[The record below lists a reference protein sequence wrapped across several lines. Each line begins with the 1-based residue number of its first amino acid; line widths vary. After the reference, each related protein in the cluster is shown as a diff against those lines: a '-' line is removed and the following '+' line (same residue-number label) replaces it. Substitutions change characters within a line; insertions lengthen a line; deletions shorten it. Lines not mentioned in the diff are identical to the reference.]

1 MMPPARAAAEAE
13 CVSATMRRSV
23 QRMLVSNCGE
33 LVGGGEEE
41 RRSMAARARS
51 RSARPLLVRNDVRV
65 GRRRPDAASVVSV
78 RSRHGRFAQA
88 QIIGCE
94 SDGLP
99 LDELWRRRPRL
110 VFGLG
115 VTGTP
120 LNLTVRWPGPTWRT
134 QVIDDD
140 AALEAAIGSMERP
153 LVVVE
158 PA

>member
-1 MMPPARAAAEAE
+1 MADARDRAR
-13 CVSATMRRSV
+13 VVLFLSATMS
-23 QRMLVSNCGE
+23 
-33 LVGGGEEE
+33 
-41 RRSMAARARS
+41 
-51 RSARPLLVRNDVRV
+51 
-65 GRRRPDAASVVSV
+65 ASVVSV
-78 RSRHGRFAQA
+78 RLRGHGRISLKRKLPSAR
-88 QIIGCE
+88 

-99 LDELWRRRPRL
+99 PDASSASAFGCVYERRLTLHPEARERPWL
-110 VFGLG
+110 VIGGPALRMHTQPHAAPSGLG

>member
-1 MMPPARAAAEAE
+1 MHVTICHFYSAPIA
-13 CVSATMRRSV
+13 CV
-23 QRMLVSNCGE
+23 
-33 LVGGGEEE
+33 
-41 RRSMAARARS
+41 
-51 RSARPLLVRNDVRV
+51 D
-65 GRRRPDAASVVSV
+65 
-78 RSRHGRFAQA
+78 
-88 QIIGCE
+88 
-94 SDGLP
+94 
-99 LDELWRRRPRL
+99 PRL

>member
-1 MMPPARAAAEAE
+1 MTTCHFYSAPIACSLSSDSRGAGPTWREARIGFGFHLGMGRWR
-13 CVSATMRRSV
+13 V
-23 QRMLVSNCGE
+23 L
-33 LVGGGEEE
+33 
-41 RRSMAARARS
+41 SMAAADWNNDGYADLVFAHDDGYRVLLNDGPPDGQAPRRS
-51 RSARPLLVRNDVRV
+51 
-65 GRRRPDAASVVSV
+65 
-78 RSRHGRFAQA
+78 
-88 QIIGCE
+88 
-94 SDGLP
+94 
-99 LDELWRRRPRL
+99 RL

>member
-1 MMPPARAAAEAE
+1 
-13 CVSATMRRSV
+13 MRRRLARPAADAGAAVAVDWV
-23 QRMLVSNCGE
+23 QR
-33 LVGGGEEE
+33 
-41 RRSMAARARS
+41 
-51 RSARPLLVRNDVRV
+51 
-65 GRRRPDAASVVSV
+65 RRRAGAVD
-78 RSRHGRFAQA
+78 
-88 QIIGCE
+88 
-94 SDGLP
+94 
-99 LDELWRRRPRL
+99 PRL

-140 AALEAAIGSMERP
+140 AALEAAIRSMERP